1 MRRRDFISLLG
12 GAAVWPLAAR
22 AQQGE
27 RMRRVGMLVAG
38 IENDPTVQRRIA
50 AFRKLV
56 GQLGWTEGRNLQ
68 LEYRFVDLADP
79 EQLRRSVAELV
90 ASAPDVLVANTS
102 TSVRALQTATRTVPI
117 VFPGTNDPIGGG
129 IVDSFAQPGG
139 NATGFAFSEFST
151 AGKYLELLKEMVP
164 SLTRAAVLR
173 DPDQIGATGVF
184 GSIQAAATSL
194 RMEVRPIDNRDAAAI
209 ERGIAAF
216 SATPNGGMVV
226 QPSVTNTRHRDVIIN
241 LAARYKLPAVYADR
255 VFAEDGGLLS
265 YAPDS
270 TSMWRGAASYVDRI
284 LRGEKPA
291 DLPVQL
297 PTKYETVLNL
307 KTAKAL
313 GLDVPT
319 SILLRADEVV
329 E

>member
-1 MRRRDFISLLG
+1 MSD
-12 GAAVWPLAAR
+12 
-22 AQQGE
+22 
-27 RMRRVGMLVAG
+27 
-38 IENDPTVQRRIA
+38 
-50 AFRKLV
+50 
-56 GQLGWTEGRNLQ
+56 GRNVHFD
-68 LEYRFVDLADP
+68 YRFVDLGDP
-79 EQLRRSVAELV
+79 EQLRRNAAELV
-90 ASAPDVLVANTS
+90 ALAPDVIVANTS
-102 TSVRALQTATRTVPI
+102 TSVRALQMATRTVPI

-151 AGKYLELLKEMVP
+151 MSKLLEVLREMVP

-173 DPDQIGATGVF
+173 DPDEIGAVGVF
-184 GSIQAAATSL
+184 GAIQAAATSL

-216 SATPNGGMVV
+216 AATPNGGVVV
-226 QPSVTNTRHRDVIIN
+226 QPSTTSTRRRDVIIN

-255 VFAEDGGLLS
+255 AFADDGGLIS
-265 YAPDS
+265 YAPD
-270 TSMWRGAASYVDRI
+270 TISMWRGAASYVDRI

-291 DLPVQL
+291 NLPVQL
-297 PTKYETVLNL
+297 PTKYETVLNM

-319 SILLRADEVV
+319 SILLRADELV